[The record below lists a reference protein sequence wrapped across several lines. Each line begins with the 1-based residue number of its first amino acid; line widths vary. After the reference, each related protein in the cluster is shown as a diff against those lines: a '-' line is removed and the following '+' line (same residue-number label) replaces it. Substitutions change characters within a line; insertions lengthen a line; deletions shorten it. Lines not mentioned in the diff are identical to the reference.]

1 MLGGSPAKHI
11 ARGSGTFHYANE
23 ATMTEKSSVAGQT
36 LVGVGALL
44 VGAVMAYGA
53 TFISSEAGYAGVGPN
68 ALPWLV
74 SVVLMVCG
82 AWLVWEARTG
92 GYRELETPSG
102 AERGDWHA
110 VAWVIG
116 GVVANASLITTLG
129 FILSCALCFALAVR
143 GLRMAEGKAGGGAR
157 RSLTDFV
164 TGVAISAPVFWLF
177 TKLLAINLPG
187 LTASGWL

>member
-1 MLGGSPAKHI
+1 M
-11 ARGSGTFHYANE
+11 SGTPSA
-23 ATMTEKSSVAGQT
+23 AGQA
-36 LVGVGALL
+36 LVGAGVLV

-74 SVVLMVCG
+74 SVVLMLCG

-92 GYRELETPSG
+92 GYREMEAPSG
-102 AERGDWHA
+102 AERADWHA
-110 VAWVIG
+110 VAWVVA
-116 GVVANASLITTLG
+116 GVVANASLITTIG
-129 FILSCALCFALAVR
+129 FILSCALCFGLAVR
-143 GLRMAEGKAGGGAR
+143 GLRIAEGRAGGGLHRTAVD
-157 RSLTDFV
+157 LA
-164 TGVAISAPVFWLF
+164 TGMCISAPVFWMF

>member
-1 MLGGSPAKHI
+1 MNSSPA
-11 ARGSGTFHYANE
+11 
-23 ATMTEKSSVAGQT
+23 MTGQT
-36 LVGVGALL
+36 LVGIGALI

-74 SVVLMVCG
+74 SVVLMICG

-92 GYRELETPSG
+92 GFREMEAPSG
-102 AERGDWHA
+102 AERADWHA
-110 VAWVIG
+110 VAWVVA

-143 GLRMAEGKAGGGAR
+143 GLRIAEGKTGGA
-157 RSLTDFV
+157 SSAACWTFSPASASPHPC
-164 TGVAISAPVFWLF
+164 TGSSPSCWPSISRA
-177 TKLLAINLPG
+177 
-187 LTASGWL
+187 

>member
-1 MLGGSPAKHI
+1 M
-11 ARGSGTFHYANE
+11 SGTPSA
-23 ATMTEKSSVAGQT
+23 AGQA
-36 LVGVGALL
+36 LVGAGVLV

-82 AWLVWEARTG
+82 LWLVWEARSG
-92 GYRELETPSG
+92 GYREMEAPSG
-102 AERGDWHA
+102 AARGDWQA
-110 VAWVIG
+110 VVWVVA
-116 GVVANASLITTLG
+116 GVVANASLITTVG
-129 FILSCALCFALAVR
+129 FILSCALCFGLAVR
-143 GLRMAEGKAGGGAR
+143 GLRIAEGRAGGGAR
-157 RSLTDFV
+157 QTVIDLA
-164 TGVAISAPVFWLF
+164 TGMMISAPVFWMF

>member
-1 MLGGSPAKHI
+1 M
-11 ARGSGTFHYANE
+11 
-23 ATMTEKSSVAGQT
+23 SSNSSSTDQT
-36 LVGVGALL
+36 LAGIAALL

-74 SVVLMVCG
+74 AVVLMICG

-92 GYRELETPSG
+92 GYREMEAPTG
-102 AERGDWHA
+102 AASGDWPA
-110 VAWVIG
+110 AAWVVA
-116 GVVANASLITTLG
+116 GVVANAALITTLG

-143 GLRMAEGKAGGGAR
+143 GLRMAEGKPGGALKR
-157 RSLTDFV
+157 GGLDLV
-164 TGVAISAPVFWLF
+164 TGICISAPVFWLF